1 MTSTNAA
8 KLELSAIRFPAIGG
22 NRPVATASEG
32 GAPMIKARRSI
43 DIAGYFFTNA
53 DIFFL
58 SCSYNS
64 LAGTNDIPASLVTFA
79 S

>member
-1 MTSTNAA
+1 
-8 KLELSAIRFPAIGG
+8 
-22 NRPVATASEG
+22 
-32 GAPMIKARRSI
+32 MIKARRSI

-58 SCSYNS
+58 SSPSYW
-64 LAGTNDIPASLVTFA
+64 LAGRDDLPASLVTFA

>member
-58 SCSYNS
+58 SSPSYW
-64 LAGTNDIPASLVTFA
+64 LAGRDDLPASLVTFA